1 MHREKFPVLVI
12 SQKKSIKHQ
21 KCNELFIKNKIDF
34 SVLAI
39 SRKKDMTENDIIK
52 KKKKKGRR
60 NCCVLTS
67 FSLSILTPALGTD
80 PLNTYCDFNFKHK
93 TSHKNSL
100 MGLFTCLQLGTQI
113 CFQAHASSEKE
124 NSRPSTK
131 TLLPLVRLRQL
142 ALDCSSGGTVYT
154 VISNIIQT
162 VSLILLVLWSFMT
175 ITT

>member
-1 MHREKFPVLVI
+1 MNYLLKTKLIFQFLQFPEKKTW
-12 SQKKSIKHQ
+12 QKMI
-21 KCNELFIKNKIDF
+21 L
-34 SVLAI
+34 L
-39 SRKKDMTENDIIK
+39 
-52 KKKKKGRR
+52 KKKKGRR

-162 VSLILLVLWSFMT
+162 VSFILLVLWSFMT
-175 ITT
+175 ITTW